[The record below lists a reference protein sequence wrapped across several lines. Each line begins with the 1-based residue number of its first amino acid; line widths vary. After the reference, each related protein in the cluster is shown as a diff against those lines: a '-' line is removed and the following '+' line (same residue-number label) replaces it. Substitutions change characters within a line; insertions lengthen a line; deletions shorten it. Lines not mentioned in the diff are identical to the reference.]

1 MHATSILF
9 TAALLLGTTFSHP
22 GAHESHDLHRR
33 AHFASHAKRSLAD
46 CAGALKTRGIESRAI
61 ARREALAASLRKA
74 RSIEKSGN
82 YLRARD
88 LDSVLAADHHSNLT
102 GITVNSDPAVLFSGD
117 VKCILQ
123 PEVTQGP
130 YYVDGEL
137 IRNDIREDQAGVDL
151 YADVQL
157 IDINTCE
164 PVPDVYMDWWHAN
177 STGVYS
183 GVVANGNGDSSDSTN
198 LNNTFLR
205 GIQKTDSDG
214 VAQFTTLFPG
224 HYTSRATHVHILSH
238 VGSTVQANGTIS
250 GGSASHVGQ
259 LFFDQSLIADVET
272 NEPYAS
278 NTQQLTLNSADQIL
292 SQEAADM
299 DPVMEY
305 VLLGDDSSEGVLAW
319 ISIGIDS
326 TSSYSVNS
334 AATWTAN
341 GGVENANSG
350 APGGGNGSAP
360 PGGSPPSGAPPARN

>member
-1 MHATSILF
+1 MHATSLLL
-9 TAALLLGTTFSHP
+9 TATLLLGTTFSHP

-33 AHFASHAKRSLAD
+33 AHFVSHAKRSLAD
-46 CAGALKTRGIESRAI
+46 CAGALKTRGIEARAI
-61 ARREALAASLRKA
+61 ARREALATSLRKA
-74 RSIEKSGN
+74 RSIGKSGN

-88 LDSVLAADHHSNLT
+88 TDSVLATDHHSNLT
-102 GITVNSDPAVLFSGD
+102 GISLDTDPSVLFSGD

-123 PEVTQGP
+123 PETTQGP
-130 YYVDGEL
+130 YYVNGEL
-137 IRNDIREDQAGVDL
+137 IRNDLREDQAGVDL

-183 GVVANGNGDSSDSTN
+183 GVVASGNGDSNDATN

-214 VAQFTTLFPG
+214 VAQFTTIFPG
-224 HYTSRATHVHILSH
+224 HYTGRATHVHVLSH
-238 VGSTVQANGTIS
+238 VGGTVQPNATLS

-259 LFFDQSLIADVET
+259 LFFDQSLITEVET

-278 NTQQLTLNSADQIL
+278 NTQELSLNADDTIL
-292 SQEAADM
+292 SEEAAEM

-305 VLLGDDSSEGVLAW
+305 VLLGDDSSEGILAW
-319 ISIGIDS
+319 ISIGID
-326 TSSYSVNS
+326 TSSNYTVS
-334 AATWTAN
+334 AAATLTAN
-341 GGVENANSG
+341 GGVVNENSG

-360 PGGSPPSGAPPARN
+360 GGAAPSGAPPS